1 MLKLDTMISMIKL
14 YSDGENILTINTYYI
29 WTKSITFKLIEDMNK
44 DQSNCSIIGNVL
56 VVSTTAKYSEKIK
69 EKLQTIFN

>member
-1 MLKLDTMISMIKL
+1 MISMIKL
-14 YSDGENILTINTYYI
+14 YSDGENILTINAYYI
-29 WTKSITFKLIEDMNK
+29 GTKSITFKLMEDMNK

-56 VVSTTAKYSEKIK
+56 VVSTTDKYSEKIK